1 MSALRVLWHVE
12 GWLLF
17 FAPLITLVFAINRG
31 NLLRRINYH
40 TITASFVTASLFV
53 FGFLT
58 DSLDDVVNFQL
69 VEGDQD
75 LIARMGVSLIFL
87 VAGVV
92 TITYQLGEDTLDAL
106 YHVFM
111 VLSAQITWFLAA
123 KSEDH
128 VPFWSY
134 QAISTTILLLA
145 HLIMESRNRE
155 CANPSYGNTLLLT
168 YILYAF
174 VFFLFTSLGPWFLE
188 EISMVAQQSVLVV
201 ADILFICYFLFG
213 VLHYGGEAL
222 IVNNSGLKP
231 GCTNNKAKGSIEQ
244 LAITLHSH

>member
-123 KSEDH
+123 KSANYL
-128 VPFWSY
+128 VPGR
-134 QAISTTILLLA
+134 QVGGPCALLELPG
-145 HLIMESRNRE
+145 HQHNHPPSGPSNHGIKESRVRQPFLRE
-155 CANPSYGNTLLLT
+155 
-168 YILYAF
+168 
-174 VFFLFTSLGPWFLE
+174 
-188 EISMVAQQSVLVV
+188 
-201 ADILFICYFLFG
+201 
-213 VLHYGGEAL
+213 H
-222 IVNNSGLKP
+222 
-231 GCTNNKAKGSIEQ
+231 
-244 LAITLHSH
+244 LATHLHSLRFCFLPLHITGPLVP